1 MKTLYDIHTHKIK
14 PDVEKEDC
22 EVKTILNSF
31 PSEFSSLKKDT
42 ENVWFSCGIHPWYAK
57 DSSKELDS
65 LAEIAR
71 DDRVVAIG
79 EAGLDKLKGPDIQI
93 QTEIFKAQIRL
104 AELVQ
109 KPLIIHC
116 VKAWDELIALH
127 KEFKS
132 DIPLIIHGYRGN
144 PEQTKQLVKLGFKF
158 SIGEKFNPASLM
170 HIPHESI
177 FCETDESEYSI
188 CKIYQNISACLGLN
202 IEQFVDG
209 IVKNIRCNFKNISK

>member
-14 PDVEKEDC
+14 PNTEREGY
-22 EVKTILNSF
+22 EVQTILNSS
-31 PSEFSSLKKDT
+31 PAEFSSQKESSGNL
-42 ENVWFSCGIHPWYAK
+42 WFSCGIHPWYAA
-57 DSSKELDS
+57 DSSKELEY
-65 LAEIAR
+65 LTEIVR
-71 DDRVVAIG
+71 DDRVVAVG
-79 EAGLDKLKGPDIQI
+79 EAGLDKLRGPDIQI
-93 QTEIFKAQIRL
+93 QTEVFKAQIRL
-104 AELVQ
+104 AEFVQ

-132 DIPLIIHGYRGN
+132 DIPWIIHGYRGN

-158 SIGEKFNPASLM
+158 SIGEKFNPASLV

-188 CKIYQNISACLGLN
+188 CKIYQSISDCLTLD
-202 IEQFVDG
+202 IEQFVDI
-209 IVKNIRCNFKNISK
+209 IVKNMRRYFKNISK